1 VNPADVATG
10 RDLSPAQVDRRRR
23 ILDAAVELARTGGWD
38 GVQMREVARDSGVA
52 LGTLYRYFPSKEY
65 LLVSL
70 MHEQVTGLAERLAVR
85 PPEGTDPVERVSD
98 VLRRANRALLRE
110 PSVTETLIRAL
121 VTGGPAVAPAVAGVR
136 DLMRRIITD
145 ALGLGTPQGE
155 HIDPQ
160 EAIDL
165 LTDVWLASLV
175 SWITGIEP
183 PERLVEKLSG
193 AARFLFG
200 AGPDEA

>member
-1 VNPADVATG
+1 
-10 RDLSPAQVDRRRR
+10 
-23 ILDAAVELARTGGWD
+23 
-38 GVQMREVARDSGVA
+38 
-52 LGTLYRYFPSKEY
+52 
-65 LLVSL
+65 
-70 MHEQVTGLAERLAVR
+70 
-85 PPEGTDPVERVSD
+85 
-98 VLRRANRALLRE
+98 
-110 PSVTETLIRAL
+110 
-121 VTGGPAVAPAVAGVR
+121 
-136 DLMRRIITD
+136 MRRIITD